1 MDKNHYMTN
10 MQKVLHM
17 AGVLHTRG
25 YEKLHVIPSLSP
37 SGLSWRCNFM
47 TLDTE
52 PIIVSNW
59 IFHQFDVNAIS
70 EIDIFELVNRYERE
84 HFNFLRTCIGS
95 DSRYVDWYRRML
107 DSLEDE
113 ELPYAISDYFSPCDH
128 WQTSRGK
135 SILTLP
141 DEGRFLDIFLN
152 GKKAPVATEKT
163 LFVNRYIEP
172 ETLPVSNYDYAS
184 AINALNFAKIWVPKE
199 IILIVRSEQYLAM
212 LKGYQLHW
220 DMRFGLLYDQ
230 NNDYFYVY
238 RSGYIVGKYK
248 LELDEDRYLC
258 FEAYENPYIPDFM
271 IIYECVKEACRQNG
285 VYFDPE
291 YFSDHAEETLREN
304 SRKEQSHIPD
314 LGPQSSSDNSFTAKA
329 RKLQS
334 LWRVQ
339 NGLEIGIGP
348 EKSSVDR
355 NGQPTYYGNMIKNGE
370 STGRN
375 FFYPE
380 TFAYAKWRVHTKLKD
395 ETIND
400 YRLFNNLMSSM
411 PLAFNLFHPLMM
423 LHTQNPAAIDKM
435 IQNAFP
441 NLPIY
446 KIKEIG
452 LEFIP
457 TPKEKYTNDKSA
469 MDAFISFYD
478 KDGGE
483 HIIAI
488 ETKYT
493 DSLGTNIAKDD
504 TLKIQF
510 AIESGL
516 FTEEGI
522 SHIKTN
528 CTQIYR
534 NFLLTEKFRVVNGLK
549 DSYSIILAP
558 VENTSSNKE
567 VLSFKKFLKPEYKK
581 LKINE
586 YALEVFIQVLKANCP
601 VEYLDWLEWFEDRY
615 LKFDKLEF
623 HIIQ

>member
-1 MDKNHYMTN
+1 MDKNHYMIN
-10 MQKVLHM
+10 LQKVLHL
-17 AGVLHTRG
+17 AAILHTKG

-59 IFHQFDVNAIS
+59 IFQQFDINATS
-70 EIDIFELVNRYERE
+70 EIDMLELVNRFERE

-107 DSLEDE
+107 DGLEEE
-113 ELPYAISDYFSPCDH
+113 ELPYAISDYFSPCEY
-128 WQTSRGK
+128 WQTSCGK
-135 SILTLP
+135 RIMTLP
-141 DEGRFLDIFLN
+141 DEKQFLDIFLN
-152 GKKAPVATEKT
+152 GKKEPVKQYRNVD
-163 LFVNRYIEP
+163 VNKHIEP
-172 ETLPVSNYDYAS
+172 ETLPVSYFDYAS
-184 AINALNFAKIWVPKE
+184 AINALNFANVWVPKN
-199 IILIVRSEQYLAM
+199 ILLVIKPEQYMAM

-230 NNDYFYVY
+230 KNDYFYIY
-238 RSGYIVGKYK
+238 RSGYVVGKYK
-248 LELDEDRYLC
+248 LELDEDRYHC
-258 FEAYENPYIPDFM
+258 FEAYENPHKPDFM
-271 IIYECVKEACRQNG
+271 VIYESVKEACRQNG
-285 VYFDPE
+285 VDFDPD
-291 YFSDHAEETLREN
+291 YFTELAEETLREN
-304 SRKEQSHIPD
+304 SQKQQNYTPD

-348 EKSSVDR
+348 ERNSVDK
-355 NGQPTYYGNMIKNGE
+355 NGQPSYYGNMIKDGE
-370 STGRN
+370 SNGRN

-380 TFAYAKWRVHTKLKD
+380 TFAYAQWRVKTKLKE

-411 PLAFNLFHPLMM
+411 PMAFNLFHPLMM
-423 LHTQNPAAIDKM
+423 LHVQNPAAVDRM
-435 IQNAFP
+435 IQNAFSD
-441 NLPIY
+441 LPIY
-446 KIKEIG
+446 KINEIG

-457 TPKEKYTNDKSA
+457 TPIEHYTNDKSA
-469 MDAFISFYD
+469 MDAFISFFD
-478 KDGGE
+478 KEGGE

-493 DSLGTNIAKDD
+493 DSLGTNKAKDD

-516 FTEEGI
+516 FTLEGI
-522 SHIKTN
+522 THIKTN

-558 VENTSSNKE
+558 ENHPSTDKE
-567 VLSFKKFLKPEYKK
+567 IASLNVFLKEEYKELKLNKFSLESFIKK
-581 LKINE
+581 LKE
-586 YALEVFIQVLKANCP
+586 NCP

-615 LKFDKLEF
+615 LNFSKL
-623 HIIQ
+623 